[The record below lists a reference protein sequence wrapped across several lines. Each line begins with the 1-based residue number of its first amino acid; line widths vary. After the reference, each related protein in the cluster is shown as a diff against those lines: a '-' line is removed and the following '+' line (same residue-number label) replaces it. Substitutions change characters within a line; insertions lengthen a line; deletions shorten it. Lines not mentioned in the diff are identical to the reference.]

1 MKLTFLFIV
10 LLALLAAGC
19 MEGGVVDSAID
30 NILGQ

>member
-1 MKLTFLFIV
+1 MKLKFLFII

-19 MEGGVVDSAID
+19 MEGGSIDSAIN

>member
-1 MKLTFLFIV
+1 MKLKFLFII

-19 MEGGVVDSAID
+19 MEGGAVDSAID